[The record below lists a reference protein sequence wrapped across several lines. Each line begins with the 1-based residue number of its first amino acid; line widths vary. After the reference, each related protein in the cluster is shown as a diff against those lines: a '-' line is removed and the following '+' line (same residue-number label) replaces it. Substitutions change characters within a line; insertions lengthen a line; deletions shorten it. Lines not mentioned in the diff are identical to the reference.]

1 MNPVAAAEERAL
13 SEYKEEKKKQKPLN
27 NKVQNP
33 AKKKNSQTETYEK
46 ESIQE

>member
-1 MNPVAAAEERAL
+1 VTPVAAAEERAL

-33 AKKKNSQTETYEK
+33 VS
-46 ESIQE
+46 